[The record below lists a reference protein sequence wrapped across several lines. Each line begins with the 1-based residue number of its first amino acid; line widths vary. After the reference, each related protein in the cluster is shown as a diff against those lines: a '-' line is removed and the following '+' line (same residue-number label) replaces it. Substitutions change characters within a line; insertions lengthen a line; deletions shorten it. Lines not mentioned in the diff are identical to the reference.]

1 MSAEFLCIVIP
12 CANMTKPRLAKAAR
26 QLTDLHTDKKERE
39 AALAAL
45 ERYASWD
52 LLDGE
57 CARLTPDPE
66 TSIRWYIAGGSTW
79 GDEPSE
85 EYTALCYLDPI
96 YELLLGWAR
105 KDGPARK
112 AKS

>member
-12 CANMTKPRLAKAAR
+12 CANMTKPRLAKAR
-26 QLTDLHTDKKERE
+26 RLLTDLHADEKERE

-45 ERYASWD
+45 DRYATGD
-52 LLDGE
+52 LRFGA

-85 EYTALCYLDPI
+85 YTALCHLDPI

-105 KDGPARK
+105 KDGAARK